1 MTSMR
6 TERDCLVAKEFEEYY
21 TSFDPDTDRL
31 LTLLR
36 DRFPE
41 TDRSRSSYEC
51 KAEFYELLARE
62 CRIHLFLRS
71 GFFFEISSGRGR
83 FTWGGLQSPVGSF
96 FHERTAPLWLDA
108 YGEET
113 APDREQGYLYNWNNP
128 VGFDHHCPGYDL
140 ILKTGFRGI
149 IRQAEAALST
159 CREER
164 KRSFY
169 RSVIRADSALLL
181 LAERFSQMA
190 CRLAGEASG
199 PKEQAHYLRIADA
212 AARVPAEP
220 PRTFY
225 EGLCAVVFC
234 REVIGS
240 LDGIGIST
248 FGHLDRML
256 YPLYRSDLESGRMTR
271 EDAMRLISDLLLYT
285 DVRFDTEH
293 VFRETSTTIEL
304 GGCDRDG
311 TLLENDLTMLI
322 LQAVRRVRSVNTKIN
337 CRISLGHSPAYLRE
351 IALVQAE
358 NLPTLMMHNDDV
370 LIPARVRQG
379 EAVEDAR
386 LYVGG
391 GCHEIVLEGTEV
403 CTRAD
408 TWISLPRLVL
418 DAMEG
423 SRDAAEYEV
432 FYRCFLDTVQA
443 YHERITGAKNRQE
456 AHWCEFDP
464 LPLYSSTFASSLEKG
479 LDVTEGGAKYN
490 TTTLSMTGTATM
502 IDSLYAVKVLVFEE
516 RSLSMNHFLNIL
528 NSDFRDEEALRQRIL
543 HRFPKHGTGDAALDR
558 FSAAVLEDLSRVSGQ
573 PNARGGRYMPAFYPH
588 DIFRILGEHLGATPD
603 GRPAGA
609 PLSRGVSPSEF
620 ISTRSPLDLVHSLAP
635 IDFTAFADSFCAELT
650 LPRMEDLEQA
660 VSILCAI
667 VYAFLKAGGSSLQFN
682 LLDRDTLLAAREHP
696 ERYPNLT
703 VRVCGYSA
711 RFMTLAPEV
720 RQEIVDRAIR

>member
-1 MTSMR
+1 ML
-6 TERDCLVAKEFEEYY
+6 TEQDRLVAKEFEEYY
-21 TSFDPDTDRL
+21 SSFDPDTDRL
-31 LTLLR
+31 LGLLR
-36 DRFPE
+36 EHFPE
-41 TDRSRSSYEC
+41 DERSRFSYET

-62 CRIHLFLRS
+62 CRIHLFRRS
-71 GFFFEISSGRGR
+71 GFFFEISSGRER

-96 FHERTAPLWLDA
+96 FHERTAPLWLNI

-140 ILKTGFRGI
+140 ILSSGIRGM
-149 IRQAEAALST
+149 IRQAQAALSA
-159 CREER
+159 CCEER

-169 RSVIRADSALLL
+169 RSVIRADGALLL
-181 LAERFSQMA
+181 LAERFSEEA
-190 CRLAGEASG
+190 RRLAGETSD
-199 PKEQAHYLRIADA
+199 PEEQAHFLRIAEA

-225 EGLCAVVFC
+225 EGLCSVVFC

-256 YPLYRSDLESGRMTR
+256 YPLYRSDLEAGRMTR

-293 VFRETSTTIEL
+293 VYRETSTTIEL
-304 GGCDRDG
+304 GGCDRNG
-311 TLLENDLTMLI
+311 TLVENDLTILI
-322 LQAVRRVRSVNTKIN
+322 LQAVRRVRSVDTKIN
-337 CRISLGHSPAYLRE
+337 CRISLRHSPAYLRE
-351 IALVQAE
+351 IVLVQAE
-358 NLPTLMMHNDDV
+358 DLPTLMMHNDDV

-379 EAVEDAR
+379 EDVEDAR

-418 DAMEG
+418 DAME
-423 SRDAAEYEV
+423 SARDATDYEV
-432 FYRCFLDTVQA
+432 FYRCFLDTVRA
-443 YHERITGAKNRQE
+443 YHERITNAKNLQE
-456 AHWCEFDP
+456 ARWCEFDP

-490 TTTLSMTGTATM
+490 NTTLSMTGTATT
-502 IDSLYAVKVLVFEE
+502 IDSLYTVKILVFEE
-516 RSLSMNHFLNIL
+516 GILSMDRFLEIL
-528 NSDFRDEEALRQRIL
+528 KSDFRGEEALRQRIL
-543 HRFPKHGTGDAALDR
+543 HRIPKHGTGDAVLDR
-558 FSAAVLEDLSRVSGQ
+558 FSASVLEDLSRVSGQ

-588 DIFRILGEHLGATPD
+588 DIFRILGERLGATPD

-620 ISTRSPLDLVHSLAP
+620 ISTKSPLDLIHSLAS

-650 LPRMEDLEQA
+650 LPRMEDREQA
-660 VSILCAI
+660 VSVLCAI
-667 VYAFLKAGGSSLQFN
+667 VHAFLKAGGSSLQFN
-682 LLDRDTLLAAREHP
+682 LLDRETLLLAQEHP